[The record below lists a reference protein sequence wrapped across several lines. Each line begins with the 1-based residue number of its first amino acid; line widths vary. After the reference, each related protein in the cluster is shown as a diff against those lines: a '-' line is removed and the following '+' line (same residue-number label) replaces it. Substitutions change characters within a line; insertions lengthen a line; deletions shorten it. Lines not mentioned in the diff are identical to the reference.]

1 MFSSIPEGFIL
12 VDLIKRLW
20 SLKSRVPPKVVLPD
34 PFALEIIS
42 DGRLSITTRMNI
54 TGDLCFPVITYFLN
68 TVIAI
73 DEECRFVKAMS
84 PEHRLDRAAFSLDY
98 IWHELIC
105 VGAISWSNGVCSVG
119 DAIVAHKIVDI
130 AVPKLLRD
138 TLNT

>member
-20 SLKSRVPPKVVLPD
+20 SLKTRVPPKVVIPA
-34 PFALEIIS
+34 PFALGILS
-42 DGRLSITTRMNI
+42 DGRLSITTRTNI
-54 TGDLCFPVITYFLN
+54 TGDLCFPVLTYFLN

-105 VGAISWSNGVCSVG
+105 VGAISWNNGVCAVG
-119 DAIVAHKIVDI
+119 DATVAHRIVDI
-130 AVPKLLRD
+130 AVPKLLSQYLR
-138 TLNT
+138 T